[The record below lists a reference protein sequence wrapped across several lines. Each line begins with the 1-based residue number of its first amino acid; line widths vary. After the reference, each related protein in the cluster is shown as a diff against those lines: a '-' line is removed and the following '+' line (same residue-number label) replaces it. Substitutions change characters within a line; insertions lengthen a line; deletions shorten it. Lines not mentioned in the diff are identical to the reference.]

1 MGIVKAIARDI
12 TKGIIN
18 FTEDTIPWGI
28 VANLD
33 TIIIADYINDNQDL
47 IPFGIIAISWDF
59 VISWDYK
66 DSNQDSFL

>member
-1 MGIVKAIARDI
+1 MGIVKAIVKAI

-33 TIIIADYINDNQDL
+33 TIIIADCIKDYQYN

-66 DSNQDSFL
+66 DSN

>member
-1 MGIVKAIARDI
+1 MGIVKAIAKDI
-12 TKGIIN
+12 TKGIKS

-33 TIIIADYINDNQDL
+33 TIIIADCINYNQDL

-66 DSNQDSFL
+66 DSFF

>member
-12 TKGIIN
+12 TKGIIY

-28 VANLD
+28 VVNLH

-66 DSNQDSFL
+66 DSN